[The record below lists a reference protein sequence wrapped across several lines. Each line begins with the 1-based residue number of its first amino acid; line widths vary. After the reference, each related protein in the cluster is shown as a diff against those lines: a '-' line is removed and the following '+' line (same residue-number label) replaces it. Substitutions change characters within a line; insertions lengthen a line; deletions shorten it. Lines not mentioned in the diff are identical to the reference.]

1 MKRLALLLVTAII
14 CLNSFAQDVITNF
27 DTSTSRYVESKAQN
41 VKGRLYQ
48 VKLTTYFTY
57 VTIELYVTKNANR
70 LNYWTSE
77 NTVVESGNAILPLLG
92 ALGQDNTYH
101 SCTYN
106 DGWGWNNVK
115 AGERYYYTLIFSG
128 RIPEGSTSFTLK
140 DYAESGRG
148 WGFSNYTIKNPKTH
162 SLRDELY
169 CRDNIDQNNDGIC
182 GIYDEI
188 GGNKY
193 RVACIKENGRYYLVY
208 LGSHNDIPWWFEG
221 DFKAFL
227 EESATLGVFKAKWI
241 MLNKTSDNDSYV
253 AFDGTAMKIYVPTA
267 QQQESTYMK
276 MYPTAS
282 SNNGY
287 GSGYGNGHGNGAVT
301 DPVAAEWSGTGFA
314 LKDNY
319 IVTNYHVVGE
329 AKTIYVQGVN
339 GDFTTRYNATVIAT
353 DKVNDLAILKVNGVN
368 ISNADI
374 PYSIK
379 TSTAD
384 VGEDVFVLGYPLT
397 STMGEEL
404 KLTTGVISSKTGFQ
418 GDVSIYQISA
428 PIQPGNSG
436 GPLFDG
442 NGNIIGIVSAKHTDA
457 ENVSYAIKASY
468 LRNLMESA
476 ITENILPQTNNI
488 SNYKLS
494 DKVKSVRNFVY
505 YITCSS
511 KSSSSYNHKNSYNV
525 GVQPR

>member
-1 MKRLALLLVTAII
+1 MHNMKKLVLLLVATLIS
-14 CLNSFAQDVITNF
+14 LNSFAQDVITTF
-27 DTSTSRYVESKAQN
+27 DTTTSKYVESSAQN
-41 VKGRLYQ
+41 VLGRLYQ
-48 VKLTTYFTY
+48 VKLTQYFTY
-57 VTIELYVTKNANR
+57 VTIEFYVTKNLNR

-77 NTVVESGNAILPLLG
+77 KTVIESGDATLPLLG
-92 ALGQDNTYH
+92 ALGKDNTYH

-106 DGWGWNNVK
+106 DGWGWSNVK

-128 RIPEGSTSFTLK
+128 RLPEGYTNFTLK
-140 DYAESGRG
+140 DYAESARG

-162 SLRDELY
+162 SVRDEQY
-169 CRDNIDQNNDGIC
+169 CKENIMQNNDGIC

-188 GGNKY
+188 GGTKY
-193 RVACIKENGRYYLVY
+193 RVACIKENGKYYLVY
-208 LGSHNDIPWWFEG
+208 LGSDNDIPWWFEG
-221 DFKAFL
+221 DTKAFL
-227 EESATLGVFKAKWI
+227 EESATMGVFKAQWI
-241 MLNKTSDNDSYV
+241 MLNKTFDNDAYV
-253 AFDGTAMKIYVPTA
+253 AFDGTAMKIFVQSA
-267 QQQESTYMK
+267 QPQESTYMK

-282 SNNGY
+282 SNHGY
-287 GSGYGNGHGNGAVT
+287 GSGHGNGAGT

-339 GDFTTRYNATVIAT
+339 GDFNTKYNATVIAT
-353 DKVNDLAILKVNGVN
+353 DKVNDLAILKVNGAY
-368 ISNADI
+368 IANADI

-442 NGNIIGIVSAKHTDA
+442 NGNIIGIVVAKHTDA

-476 ITENILPQTNNI
+476 ISENILPQTNKITND
-488 SNYKLS
+488 KLS
-494 DKVKSVRNFVY
+494 DKVKSVRNYVY

-511 KSSSSYNHKNSYNV
+511 KPSSSYNYNNKQNV